1 MGSQGW
7 RFATSDEN
15 VPGENVTPDPLHS
28 DFTHLR
34 HIYFEQNPD
43 YEGRFTVPTLY
54 DKKQNK
60 IVNNESSE
68 IIRMFYHEFDHLLD
82 EKYKS
87 VDPLP
92 ETLQKDIDELN
103 EWVYNDVNNGVY
115 KSGFA
120 T

>member
-1 MGSQGW
+1 M
-7 RFATSDEN
+7 
-15 VPGENVTPDPLHS
+15 TPDPLHK

-34 HIYFEQNPD
+34 NLYFNVDPN
-43 YEGRFTVPTLY
+43 YAGRFTVPTLY

-60 IVNNESSE
+60 IVSNESAE
-68 IIRMFYHEFDHLLD
+68 IIRMLYTEFDELLA

-87 VDPLP
+87 VDLFPGNLRA
-92 ETLQKDIDELN
+92 EIEATND
-103 EWVYNDVNNGVY
+103 WTYNDINNGVY